1 MSDQNWGPGQ
11 PSQNQ
16 PPYGQMPPM
25 PPQGYQPPTPLIRT
39 QAGSRGCSRQSST
52 ALSFR
57 SPGVILAGIGA
68 VIAFS
73 GSEVTTY
80 DDGSVS
86 AEGGNPVGV
95 IVLVV
100 GILAIFL
107 IEVWNLVFRQG
118 NTGQTLGKKWLGISV
133 IRESDGVP
141 LGPVMALLRWIMMA
155 ILGGGMLPQLSLA
168 ALGLEAPVLARHGGP
183 VGRRSRPLVAAG
195 GLLQWVP
202 WSWKRSQVDDAR
214 WPHPSVLLQWP

>member
-1 MSDQNWGPGQ
+1 MGLLSLVPNSCVCAVYPEFGEHVPE
-11 PSQNQ
+11 
-16 PPYGQMPPM
+16 
-25 PPQGYQPPTPLIRT
+25 QGRPRCRIRT
-39 QAGSRGCSRQSST
+39 GDQANHRRISRRTGRCRRCRRRVISRR
-52 ALSFR
+52 L
-57 SPGVILAGIGA
+57 PGVILAIIGA

-95 IVLVV
+95 IVMVV

-155 ILGGGMLPQLSLA
+155 ILGGACFLNYLWPLWDSKHQCWHDMVVRS
-168 ALGLEAPVLARHGGP
+168 VVVRAR
-183 VGRRSRPLVAAG
+183 
-195 GLLQWVP
+195 
-202 WSWKRSQVDDAR
+202 
-214 WPHPSVLLQWP
+214 

>member
-1 MSDQNWGPGQ
+1 MSDQNWGSGQ
-11 PSQNQ
+11 PPQNP

-25 PPQGYQPPTPLIRT
+25 PPQGYQSPTPAYPYATWI
-39 QAGSRGCSRQSST
+39 SRVLASILDGFVVP
-52 ALSFR
+52 L
-57 SPGVILAGIGA
+57 PGVILAIIGA

-80 DDGSVS
+80 DDGSMS

-95 IVLVV
+95 IVMVV

-141 LGPVMALLRWIMMA
+141 LGPVVALLRWILMA
-155 ILGGGMLPQLSLA
+155 ILGGACFLNYLWPLWDSKHQCWHDM
-168 ALGLEAPVLARHGGP
+168 V
-183 VGRRSRPLVAAG
+183 VRSVVVRA
-195 GLLQWVP
+195 
-202 WSWKRSQVDDAR
+202 S
-214 WPHPSVLLQWP
+214 

>member
-1 MSDQNWGPGQ
+1 MGLLSLVPNSCVCAVYPEFGEHVPEQERPRCR
-11 PSQNQ
+11 
-16 PPYGQMPPM
+16 
-25 PPQGYQPPTPLIRT
+25 IRT
-39 QAGSRGCSRQSST
+39 GDQ
-52 ALSFR
+52 
-57 SPGVILAGIGA
+57 
-68 VIAFS
+68 AFS
-73 GSEVTTY
+73 GSEVITY

-95 IVLVV
+95 IVMVV

-155 ILGGGMLPQLSLA
+155 ILGGACFLNYLWPLWDSKHQCWHDMVVRS
-168 ALGLEAPVLARHGGP
+168 VVVRAR
-183 VGRRSRPLVAAG
+183 
-195 GLLQWVP
+195 
-202 WSWKRSQVDDAR
+202 
-214 WPHPSVLLQWP
+214 

>member
-1 MSDQNWGPGQ
+1 MRFILSSANTCLNRGDLDVGSELGTRPTIAESAAVRADAADAAAGL
-11 PSQNQ
+11 SAADAAY
-16 PPYGQMPPM
+16 PYASWISRVFASILDGFVV
-25 PPQGYQPPTPLIRT
+25 PLP
-39 QAGSRGCSRQSST
+39 
-52 ALSFR
+52 
-57 SPGVILAGIGA
+57 PGVILAGIGA

-155 ILGGGMLPQLSLA
+155 ILGGACFLNYLWPLWDSKHQCWHDMVVRS
-168 ALGLEAPVLARHGGP
+168 VVVRAR
-183 VGRRSRPLVAAG
+183 
-195 GLLQWVP
+195 
-202 WSWKRSQVDDAR
+202 
-214 WPHPSVLLQWP
+214 

>member
-1 MSDQNWGPGQ
+1 MGLLSLVPNSCVCAVYPEFGEHVPEQERPRCRIRTGDQANHRRISRRTGRCRRCRRRVI
-11 PSQNQ
+11 SRRR
-16 PPYGQMPPM
+16 PP
-25 PPQGYQPPTPLIRT
+25 IRT
-39 QAGSRGCSRQSST
+39 QAGSLASILDGFVIP
-52 ALSFR
+52 L
-57 SPGVILAGIGA
+57 PGVILAGIGA

-95 IVLVV
+95 IVMVV

-155 ILGGGMLPQLSLA
+155 ILGGACFLNYLWPLWDSKHQCWHDMVVRS
-168 ALGLEAPVLARHGGP
+168 VVVRAR
-183 VGRRSRPLVAAG
+183 
-195 GLLQWVP
+195 
-202 WSWKRSQVDDAR
+202 
-214 WPHPSVLLQWP
+214 

>member
-11 PSQNQ
+11 PAQNQ

-25 PPQGYQPPTPLIRT
+25 PPQGYQPPTPAYPYASWI
-39 QAGSRGCSRQSST
+39 SRVFASILDGFVVP
-52 ALSFR
+52 L
-57 SPGVILAGIGA
+57 PGVILAIIGA

-95 IVLVV
+95 IVMVV

-155 ILGGGMLPQLSLA
+155 ILGGACFLNYLWPLWDSKHQCWHDMVVRS
-168 ALGLEAPVLARHGGP
+168 VVVRAR
-183 VGRRSRPLVAAG
+183 
-195 GLLQWVP
+195 
-202 WSWKRSQVDDAR
+202 
-214 WPHPSVLLQWP
+214 

>member
-1 MSDQNWGPGQ
+1 MRFILSSANTCLNRGDLDVGSELGTR
-11 PSQNQ
+11 
-16 PPYGQMPPM
+16 
-25 PPQGYQPPTPLIRT
+25 PTIAESAAVRADAADAAAGLSATDARLSVRKLDLAGVRVNPRRFVVPL
-39 QAGSRGCSRQSST
+39 
-52 ALSFR
+52 
-57 SPGVILAGIGA
+57 PGVILAIIGA

-95 IVLVV
+95 IVMVV

-155 ILGGGMLPQLSLA
+155 ILGGACFLNYLWPLWDSKHQCWHDMVVRS
-168 ALGLEAPVLARHGGP
+168 VVVRAR
-183 VGRRSRPLVAAG
+183 
-195 GLLQWVP
+195 
-202 WSWKRSQVDDAR
+202 
-214 WPHPSVLLQWP
+214 

>member
-11 PSQNQ
+11 PPQNQ

-25 PPQGYQPPTPLIRT
+25 PPQGYQPPTPAYPYATWI
-39 QAGSRGCSRQSST
+39 SRVFASILDGFVVP
-52 ALSFR
+52 L
-57 SPGVILAGIGA
+57 PGVILAIIGA

-86 AEGGNPVGV
+86 AEGGNPIGV
-95 IVLVV
+95 IVMVV

-155 ILGGGMLPQLSLA
+155 ILGGACFLNYLWPLWDSKHQCWHDMVVRS
-168 ALGLEAPVLARHGGP
+168 VVVRAR
-183 VGRRSRPLVAAG
+183 
-195 GLLQWVP
+195 
-202 WSWKRSQVDDAR
+202 
-214 WPHPSVLLQWP
+214 

>member
-25 PPQGYQPPTPLIRT
+25 PPQGYQPPTPAYPYASWI
-39 QAGSRGCSRQSST
+39 SRVFASILDGFVVP
-52 ALSFR
+52 L
-57 SPGVILAGIGA
+57 PGVILAIIGA
-68 VIAFS
+68 VIAFSGS

-95 IVLVV
+95 IVMVV

-155 ILGGGMLPQLSLA
+155 ILGGACFLNYLWPLWDSKHQCWHDMVVRS
-168 ALGLEAPVLARHGGP
+168 VVVRAR
-183 VGRRSRPLVAAG
+183 
-195 GLLQWVP
+195 
-202 WSWKRSQVDDAR
+202 
-214 WPHPSVLLQWP
+214 